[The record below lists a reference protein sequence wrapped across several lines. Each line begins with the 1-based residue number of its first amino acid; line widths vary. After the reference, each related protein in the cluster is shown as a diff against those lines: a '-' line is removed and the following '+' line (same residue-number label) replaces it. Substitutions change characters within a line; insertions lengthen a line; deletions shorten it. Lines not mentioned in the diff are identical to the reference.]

1 MRLEITASLRAA
13 VALAIVGGL
22 ASSGRGASISYPDLG
37 PVGPGYSFTGI
48 TESSGTDAVPLYGAP
63 TAFVIGLN
71 FAPANFDA
79 ASAGG
84 VDLTDGQLNYTV
96 VAGPGAPGIPQ
107 VSFSEGGT
115 FSLGGTGTAA
125 TSVSAGAV
133 IHVSVT
139 EINGV
144 SIAPIILA
152 SSSSTVA
159 YDLAANPGAAQP
171 WSLSATVNIAAQ
183 LSGLGYGPGQV
194 ATRVDVVVDN
204 SLLAVSEP
212 LGTASISKADF
223 GVTLTIP
230 EPGALSLVGV
240 ALAGFGRVR
249 RSSRRGLAIRARQST

>member
-1 MRLEITASLRAA
+1 MRLKSTASLRSAA
-13 VALAIVGGL
+13 ALAIVCGL
-22 ASSGRGASISYPDLG
+22 ASPGWGASISYPTLG
-37 PVGPGYSFTGI
+37 PIGPGYSFTNI

-63 TAFVIGLN
+63 AAFIIGLN
-71 FAPANFDA
+71 FAPSNFNA
-79 ASAGG
+79 SSAGG

-107 VSFSEGGT
+107 VSFAEGGT

-133 IHVSVT
+133 IHASVT

-152 SSSSTVA
+152 SASSTA
-159 YDLAANPGAAQP
+159 TYDLIANPGAAQP

-183 LSGLGYGPGQV
+183 LAGLGYGPGQV
-194 ATRVDVVVDN
+194 ATRVDVVIDN
-204 SLLAVSEP
+204 SLLAVSET
-212 LGTASISKADF
+212 LATASISKSDF

-230 EPGALSLVGV
+230 EPACLSLVGI
-240 ALAGFGRVR
+240 ALAACGCVR
-249 RSSRRGLAIRARQST
+249 RASRRG